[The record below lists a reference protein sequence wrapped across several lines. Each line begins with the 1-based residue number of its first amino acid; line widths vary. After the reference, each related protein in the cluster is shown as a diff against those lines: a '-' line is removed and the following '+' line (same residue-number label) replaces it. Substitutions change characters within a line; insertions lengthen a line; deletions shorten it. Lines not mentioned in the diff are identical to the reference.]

1 MPTKRQ
7 FRPPKTEEQEKKD
20 LEDCIPKDT
29 RNATKWAFK
38 VFSEWQMSRNNKDTF
53 KTVALY
59 KASCSFAFHCSSI
72 YPAISLGPSSIP
84 SPGF

>member
-38 VFSEWQMSRNNKDTF
+38 VFSEWQM
-53 KTVALY
+53 
-59 KASCSFAFHCSSI
+59 
-72 YPAISLGPSSIP
+72 
-84 SPGF
+84 